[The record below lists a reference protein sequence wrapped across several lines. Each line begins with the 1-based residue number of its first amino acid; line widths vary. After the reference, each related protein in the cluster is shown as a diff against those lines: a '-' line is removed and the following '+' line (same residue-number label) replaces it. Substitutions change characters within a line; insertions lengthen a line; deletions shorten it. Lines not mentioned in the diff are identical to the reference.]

1 MKLITAIITISIVVA
16 GCAAGGIEW
25 MGSDKNVGPRFVGDG
40 VEFSVYVP
48 RAHKV
53 YIAGD
58 FNNWSKLA
66 DPLYD
71 EDHDG
76 VWKIVL
82 PLKPGRYEYKFII
95 DDDKWIADPGNP
107 HQVDDGFGG
116 RNSVVTVRVDKKR

>member
-1 MKLITAIITISIVVA
+1 MKVITLLIVTSLIIA
-16 GCAAGGIEW
+16 GCAVGGSEW
-25 MGSDKNVGPRFVGDG
+25 KGSEKDVGPRIVDEG
-40 VEFSVYVP
+40 VEFSIYAP

-53 YIAGD
+53 CIAGD

-82 PLKPGRYEYKFII
+82 PLKPGRYEYKFVI
-95 DDDKWIADPGNP
+95 DEDRWIADPGNP
-107 HQVDDGFGG
+107 HSVDDGFGG
-116 RNSVVTVRVDKKR
+116 PNSVLIVKSEKR